1 MLTRTHKRNEIK
13 RNEIKRSKNNSNLFF
28 YNVIETIFNYIYK
41 IIKFIIHISGIYI
54 LWIGLH
60 YFASHLYTNLCTP
73 NTIIG
78 FLTAPFL
85 TTTPHCQGLRWV
97 VYNGANFINNMWV
110 VFGTWLCSK
119 TLFITQKYN
128 DDNSS

>member
-41 IIKFIIHISGIYI
+41 IIKFIIHISG
-54 LWIGLH
+54 IGLH

>member
-1 MLTRTHKRNEIK
+1 MITRSNKK
-13 RNEIKRSKNNSNLFF
+13 SQIKRSENKKNIF
-28 YNVIETIFNYIYK
+28 YYVLVKTFNYIYK

-54 LWIGLH
+54 LWIILH
-60 YFASHLYTNLCTP
+60 YFASHLYTKLCTP

-97 VYNGANFINNMWV
+97 VYNGANFINNMWL
-110 VFGTWLCSK
+110 VFGTWICSK
-119 TLFITQKYN
+119 ALFITQKYN
-128 DDNSS
+128 DDNTS

>member
-1 MLTRTHKRNEIK
+1 MITRTHKRNEIK
-13 RNEIKRSKNNSNLFF
+13 RNEIKRSEIKKNMF
-28 YNVIETIFNYIYK
+28 YYLLETFFNYIYK
-41 IIKFIIHISGIYI
+41 IIKFIINISGIYI

-60 YFASHLYTNLCTP
+60 YFASHLYTKLCTP

-97 VYNGANFINNMWV
+97 VYNSANFINNMWV

-128 DDNSS
+128 DDNTS